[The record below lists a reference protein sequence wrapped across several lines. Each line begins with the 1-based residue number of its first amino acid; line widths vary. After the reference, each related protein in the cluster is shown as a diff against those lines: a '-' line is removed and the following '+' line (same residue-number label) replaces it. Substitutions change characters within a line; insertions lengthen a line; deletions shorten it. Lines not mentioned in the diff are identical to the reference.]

1 MSPTRLAQTLSGS
14 PRLIFRHPFSQSRPD
29 KSWRNFT
36 AWLFICLSMVLAIA
50 PAFAQ
55 NTQFRTSK
63 KPPPGFEDL
72 AEPQE
77 TVVDLYL
84 AGQFLDG
91 FDIIYT
97 PDSIQFLNP
106 QAVVDAVPEIRDKA
120 VVADALS
127 KELPPNA
134 HLLCGPLNK
143 GDCGRLEPEIVG
155 VIFDLDNFRADFFIN
170 PFFLEVRSP
179 DLLKFLPD
187 SDADYS
193 ILQNI
198 SGAFSQTDSEARVF
212 NFNGITNLS
221 HKEKNLR
228 ISNSISKD
236 ETDNSGKLIISEI
249 VGQQDKKGIELKAG
263 MFRTRSAS
271 PIGSEDVLGLGAGYS
286 RDTRL
291 DLQQGFGSQLQVFLP
306 VASEVQLL
314 KDGRIVS
321 TKFYPAGNQIID
333 TSGLPDGAYNVT
345 LKIRENTGRTRE
357 VERFYSK
364 SAEIPPAGEPVWSV
378 EAGLL
383 RDQGQQDVGVPAFT
397 TQPMLRAASRWRLR
411 DTLALGAGITASP
424 GDPFV
429 DFESFYQTRLLKY
442 RQSFVFGTEGV
453 FGLSGNM
460 TLQAQPFSGNV
471 GFTMVDGTPQ
481 RSTNAFTPLP
491 APFKQANLNLSYDLR
506 GIDLGFRAN
515 WRESDSNDE
524 SWSFG
529 PDIRVSLLTRP
540 PYRIEFVGNSTM
552 SQDETLTRFGIEFSF
567 LDART
572 NASVNLGGSYDQSRR
587 PTTSSEDGFDPIVE
601 GNASHQFGDPQG
613 HEFGVNTSFRG
624 EGDERQLQLG
634 GDYESQY
641 GKIDVNSLFNRNDN
655 SSSRTL
661 SSNFDMNVV
670 SNGRF
675 IAIGGRERREAAIVV
690 DIRGEPEGAPF
701 DILVNQTVNSRSAV
715 GKTVVIPVNTFQTHT
730 VSIAAS
736 GRELLSYPEEIHELT
751 LYPGN
756 VVHLTWDVAQVI
768 VIFGKLLDP
777 GGAPIMNGYI
787 TNSAD
792 GNVPIERGGFF
803 QTEFTG
809 LPETID
815 VTIRGDGNCRAALP
829 KKVEKISGFIVLE
842 DDLTCVPEG

>member
-1 MSPTRLAQTLSGS
+1 M
-14 PRLIFRHPFSQSRPD
+14 
-29 KSWRNFT
+29 
-36 AWLFICLSMVLAIA
+36 ICLLTVALCT

-55 NTQFRTSK
+55 MKTSR

-84 AGQFLDG
+84 AGQFVDG
-91 FDIIYT
+91 FDIVYT
-97 PDSIQFLNP
+97 PDSIQFRNP
-106 QAVVDAVPEIRDKA
+106 EAVVDAVPQIRDKA
-120 VVADALS
+120 IVTDALG
-127 KELPPNA
+127 KELSPNA

-143 GDCGRLEPEIVG
+143 GNCGRLQPEIAG
-155 VIFDLDNFRADFFIN
+155 VIFDLDNFRADLFIN
-170 PFFLEVRSP
+170 PFFLEVRGP

-187 SDADYS
+187 SDAGFS
-193 ILQNI
+193 LLQNI

-249 VGQQDKKGIELKAG
+249 VGQQDRKGIRLKAG

-271 PIGSEDVLGLGAGYS
+271 PIGAEDVLGLGAGYS

-291 DLQQGFGSQLQVFLP
+291 DLQQGFGSQIQVFLP

-314 KDGRIVS
+314 KDDRIVS
-321 TKFYPAGNQIID
+321 TRFYPAGNQIID

-364 SAEIPPAGEPVWSV
+364 SMEIPPAGEPIWSV
-378 EAGLL
+378 EAGVL

-411 DTLALGAGITASP
+411 DNIAVGAGVTASP

-429 DFESFYQTRLLKY
+429 DFEGYYQTRLLKY
-442 RQSFVFGTEGV
+442 RQSFVFGAEGV
-453 FGLSGNM
+453 FGLSGNL
-460 TLQAQPFSGNV
+460 TFQAQPFSSNV
-471 GFTMVDGTPQ
+471 GVTIVDGTEE
-481 RSTNAFTPLP
+481 RSTNAFNPLP
-491 APFKQANLNLSYDLR
+491 APFKQANLNLSYNLK
-506 GIDLGFRAN
+506 GTSLGFRAN
-515 WRESDSNDE
+515 WRESNNSDE

-529 PDIRVSLLTRP
+529 PDIRLSLLTRP
-540 PYRIEFVGNSTM
+540 PYRLEFVGNSTM
-552 SQDETLTRFGIEFSF
+552 SQDETLTRFGFQFSF

-572 NASVNLGGSYDQSRR
+572 SASMNLGGSYDQSRR
-587 PTTSSEDGFDPIVE
+587 PTTSSQDGFDPIVE
-601 GNASHQFGDPQG
+601 GNASHQFGDPQD
-613 HEFGVNTSFRG
+613 HEYGVNTSFRG

-634 GDYESQY
+634 GDYQSRF

-661 SSNFDMNVV
+661 SSNFDVNVV
-670 SNGRF
+670 SNGKF
-675 IAIGGRERREAAIVV
+675 VAIGGRERREAAIVV

-701 DILVNQTVNSRSAV
+701 DILVNQAVNSRSAV
-715 GKTVVIPVNTFQTHT
+715 GKTVVIPMNTFETHT
-730 VSIAAS
+730 VSIAAV
-736 GRELLSYPEEIHELT
+736 GAELLSYPEEIHKLT

-756 VVHLTWDVAQVI
+756 VIHLTWDVAPVI
-768 VIFGKLLDP
+768 VVFGKLLDMR
-777 GGAPIMNGYI
+777 GAPVANGYI
-787 TNSAD
+787 TNSAN
-792 GNVPIERGGFF
+792 GNVPIEQGGFF

-815 VTIRGDGNCRAALP
+815 VKIRGDGVCRATLP
-829 KKVEKISGFIVLE
+829 RKVEKISGFIVLD
-842 DDLTCVPEG
+842 DDLTCVPES

>member
-1 MSPTRLAQTLSGS
+1 M
-14 PRLIFRHPFSQSRPD
+14 
-29 KSWRNFT
+29 
-36 AWLFICLSMVLAIA
+36 ICLVMVAVCT
-50 PAFAQ
+50 PVFAQ
-55 NTQFRTSK
+55 MKTSR

-77 TVVDLYL
+77 TIVDLYL
-84 AGQFLDG
+84 AGQFVDG
-91 FDIIYT
+91 FDIVYT
-97 PDSIQFLNP
+97 PDSIQFQSP
-106 QAVVDAVPEIRDKA
+106 GAVVDAVPQIRDKA
-120 VVADALS
+120 IVTDALA

-134 HLLCGPLNK
+134 HLLCSPLNR
-143 GDCGRLEPEIVG
+143 DNCGRLEPEIVG
-155 VIFDLDNFRADFFIN
+155 VIFDLDNFRADLFIN
-170 PFFLEVRSP
+170 PFFLEVRGP
-179 DLLKFLPD
+179 EILKFLPD
-187 SDADYS
+187 SDAEFS
-193 ILQNI
+193 LLQNI
-198 SGAFSQTDSEARVF
+198 SGAFSQTDSEPRVF

-249 VGQQDKKGIELKAG
+249 VGQQDRKGIQLKAG

-291 DLQQGFGSQLQVFLP
+291 DLQQSFGSQLQVFLP

-314 KDGRIVS
+314 KDDRIVS
-321 TKFYPAGNQIID
+321 TRFYPAGNQIID

-364 SAEIPPAGEPVWSV
+364 SMEIPPAGEPVWSV
-378 EAGLL
+378 EAGFL

-411 DTLALGAGITASP
+411 DNLAVGGGITASP

-429 DFESFYQTRLLKY
+429 DLEGYYQTGLLKY

-453 FGLSGNM
+453 FGLSGNL

-471 GFTMVDGTPQ
+471 GLTIVDGTEE

-491 APFKQANLNLSYDLR
+491 APFKQANLNLSYDLK

-515 WRESDSNDE
+515 WRESNNSDE

-529 PDIRVSLLTRP
+529 PDIRLTLLTRP
-540 PYRIEFVGNSTM
+540 PYRLEFVGNSSM
-552 SQDETLTRFGIEFSF
+552 SQDETLTRFGFQFSF

-572 NASVNLGGSYDQSRR
+572 NASVNMGGSYDRSRR

-613 HEFGVNTSFRG
+613 HEYGVNTSFRG

-634 GDYESQY
+634 GDYQSRF

-661 SSNFDMNVV
+661 SSNFDVNVV
-670 SNGRF
+670 SNGKF
-675 IAIGGRERREAAIVV
+675 VAIGGRERRDAAIVV

-701 DILVNQTVNSRSAV
+701 DILVNQAVNSRSAV
-715 GKTVVIPVNTFQTHT
+715 GKTVVIPVNTFETHT
-730 VSIAAS
+730 VSVAAV
-736 GRELLSYPEEIHELT
+736 GKELLNYPEETHKLT

-756 VVHLTWDVAQVI
+756 VVHLTWDVAPV
-768 VIFGKLLDP
+768 VVVFGKLLDLS
-777 GGAPIMNGYI
+777 GAPIAKGYI

-792 GNVPIERGGFF
+792 GDVPVERGGFF

-815 VTIRGDGNCRAALP
+815 VKIRGDGVCRATLP
-829 KKVEKISGFIVLE
+829 EKVEKISGFIVLE
-842 DDLTCVPEG
+842 DDLTCVPDG

>member
-1 MSPTRLAQTLSGS
+1 MSTTRFTQNSSGS
-14 PRLIFRHPFSQSRPD
+14 SSSIFPHPFSYSRPD
-29 KSWRNFT
+29 KTSRNLVMRF
-36 AWLFICLSMVLAIA
+36 FICLVMVFTYTH
-50 PAFAQ
+50 AFAQ

-314 KDGRIVS
+314 KDDRIVS
-321 TKFYPAGNQIID
+321 TKFYPA
-333 TSGLPDGAYNVT
+333 V
-345 LKIRENTGRTRE
+345 
-357 VERFYSK
+357 
-364 SAEIPPAGEPVWSV
+364 
-378 EAGLL
+378 
-383 RDQGQQDVGVPAFT
+383 
-397 TQPMLRAASRWRLR
+397 
-411 DTLALGAGITASP
+411 
-424 GDPFV
+424 
-429 DFESFYQTRLLKY
+429 
-442 RQSFVFGTEGV
+442 
-453 FGLSGNM
+453 
-460 TLQAQPFSGNV
+460 
-471 GFTMVDGTPQ
+471 
-481 RSTNAFTPLP
+481 
-491 APFKQANLNLSYDLR
+491 
-506 GIDLGFRAN
+506 
-515 WRESDSNDE
+515 
-524 SWSFG
+524 
-529 PDIRVSLLTRP
+529 
-540 PYRIEFVGNSTM
+540 
-552 SQDETLTRFGIEFSF
+552 
-567 LDART
+567 
-572 NASVNLGGSYDQSRR
+572 
-587 PTTSSEDGFDPIVE
+587 
-601 GNASHQFGDPQG
+601 
-613 HEFGVNTSFRG
+613 
-624 EGDERQLQLG
+624 
-634 GDYESQY
+634 
-641 GKIDVNSLFNRNDN
+641 
-655 SSSRTL
+655 
-661 SSNFDMNVV
+661 
-670 SNGRF
+670 
-675 IAIGGRERREAAIVV
+675 
-690 DIRGEPEGAPF
+690 
-701 DILVNQTVNSRSAV
+701 
-715 GKTVVIPVNTFQTHT
+715 
-730 VSIAAS
+730 
-736 GRELLSYPEEIHELT
+736 
-751 LYPGN
+751 
-756 VVHLTWDVAQVI
+756 
-768 VIFGKLLDP
+768 
-777 GGAPIMNGYI
+777 
-787 TNSAD
+787 
-792 GNVPIERGGFF
+792 
-803 QTEFTG
+803 
-809 LPETID
+809 
-815 VTIRGDGNCRAALP
+815 
-829 KKVEKISGFIVLE
+829 
-842 DDLTCVPEG
+842 